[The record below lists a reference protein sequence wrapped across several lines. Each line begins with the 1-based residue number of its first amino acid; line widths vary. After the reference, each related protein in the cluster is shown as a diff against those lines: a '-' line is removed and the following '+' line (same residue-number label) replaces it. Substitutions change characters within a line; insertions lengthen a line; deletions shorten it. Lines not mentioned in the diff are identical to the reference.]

1 MEWMTT
7 WAQGIIVAVIIT
19 TIIEL
24 ILPEGNHKKYI
35 KMVMGV
41 YILFTIVSPIITKI
55 TNQDFEFDESKYEEF
70 FKNSTYEVSSQS
82 LEEENDNQI
91 KDLYLNNIKSD
102 VKQKLKEQGYIVE
115 EIQIEA
121 DLESEEAYGKI
132 KKMNLQIKKGETKQ
146 EENKI
151 SPVNRIEI
159 GEKKEEENQIS
170 ENEEKIGGG
179 EIQEIKTYLST
190 TYDVE
195 KKQIKINET

>member
-159 GEKKEEENQIS
+159 GEKKEGENQIS
-170 ENEEKIGGG
+170 GNEEKIGGG

-195 KKQIKINET
+195 KKQIKRNES

>member
-115 EIQIEA
+115 EMQIEA

-179 EIQEIKTYLST
+179 ETQEIKTYLST

-195 KKQIKINET
+195 KKQIKINES

>member
-190 TYDVE
+190 TYNVE
-195 KKQIKINET
+195 KKQIKINES

>member
-115 EIQIEA
+115 EMQIEA

-132 KKMNLQIKKGETKQ
+132 KKMNLQIKKGETNLPSKKDGGYKQ
-146 EENKI
+146 LDVI
-151 SPVNRIEI
+151 VNNGDAKIEI
-159 GEKKEEENQIS
+159 NK
-170 ENEEKIGGG
+170 
-179 EIQEIKTYLST
+179 
-190 TYDVE
+190 
-195 KKQIKINET
+195 

>member
-1 MEWMTT
+1 
-7 WAQGIIVAVIIT
+7 
-19 TIIEL
+19 
-24 ILPEGNHKKYI
+24 
-35 KMVMGV
+35 MVMGV

-159 GEKKEEENQIS
+159 GEKKEGENQIS
-170 ENEEKIGGG
+170 GNEEKIGGG

-195 KKQIKINET
+195 KKQIKINES

>member
-115 EIQIEA
+115 EMQIEA

-179 EIQEIKTYLST
+179 EI
-190 TYDVE
+190 
-195 KKQIKINET
+195 

>member
-35 KMVMGV
+35 KMVIGV

-115 EIQIEA
+115 EMQIEA

-195 KKQIKINET
+195 KKQIKINES

>member
-159 GEKKEEENQIS
+159 GEKKEGENQIS
-170 ENEEKIGGG
+170 GNEEKIGGG

-195 KKQIKINET
+195 KKQIKINES

>member
-146 EENKI
+146 EDNKI

-159 GEKKEEENQIS
+159 GEKKEEDNQIS

-195 KKQIKINET
+195 KKQIKINES

>member
-24 ILPEGNHKKYI
+24 ILPEGKHKKYI

-115 EIQIEA
+115 EMQIEA

-195 KKQIKINET
+195 KKQIKINES

>member
-195 KKQIKINET
+195 KKQIKINES

>member
-82 LEEENDNQI
+82 LEENDNQI

-195 KKQIKINET
+195 KKQIKINES

>member
-115 EIQIEA
+115 EIRIEA

-195 KKQIKINET
+195 KKQIKINES

>member
-115 EIQIEA
+115 EMQIEA

-159 GEKKEEENQIS
+159 GEKKEGENQIS
-170 ENEEKIGGG
+170 GNEEKIGGG

-195 KKQIKINET
+195 KKQIKINES

>member
-35 KMVMGV
+35 KMVIGV

-195 KKQIKINET
+195 KKQIKINES

>member
-179 EIQEIKTYLST
+179 EIREIKTYLST
-190 TYDVE
+190 TYNVE
-195 KKQIKINET
+195 KKQIKINES

>member
-115 EIQIEA
+115 EMQIEA

-195 KKQIKINET
+195 KKQIKINES

>member
-70 FKNSTYEVSSQS
+70 FKNSTYEISSQS

-195 KKQIKINET
+195 KKQIKINES